1 MNPFLAPALPSIN
14 TSLADYFNKPLSRH
28 RFDSLIG
35 DIQSPTSTSVATTPV
50 VTPVATVDPAPTVV
64 ASATTATSDSVP
76 TLVPTFIHPN
86 PVPYLIDT
94 GASYPIAPASTSDF
108 AIAPFGLICSAKVA
122 SKAYS
127 SKRYSTPVDPNTSI
141 TGEDIIF
148 DLSSPDPF
156 DLVSDLVALGT
167 IEFSEFGTATL
178 TLIYT
183 SNSELIQILVE
194 PTQVDWIHW
203 VPLPRLTPT
212 ESYFHLLGFDY
223 TEVFALLHLYPLWIA
238 VLYVLVSS
246 LFALVRSKYASNP
259 LEYFCLQVW
268 IQK

>member
-1 MNPFLAPALPSIN
+1 MNPLPAPALTSIN
-14 TSLADYFNKPLSRH
+14 TSLADYFTKPLSRH

-50 VTPVATVDPAPTVV
+50 VAPVATVDTALTVV

-76 TLVPTFIHPN
+76 PSVPTLVHTFIHPN

-94 GASYPIAPASTSDF
+94 GASYPIAPASTLDF
-108 AIAPFGLICSAKVA
+108 AVAPFGLIRSAKVA

-127 SKRYSTPVDPNTSI
+127 SKRYSTPVDPYTLI
-141 TGEDIIF
+141 TGEDIIS
-148 DLSSPDPF
+148 DLLSPDPF
-156 DLVSDLVALGT
+156 DLVSDSVELGT
-167 IEFSEFGTATL
+167 IEFSKFGTATL

-223 TEVFALLHLYPLWIA
+223 TEVFAFLHLYPLWIA
-238 VLYVLVSS
+238 VLYLSVSS
-246 LFALVRSKYASNP
+246 LFALVRSK
-259 LEYFCLQVW
+259 
-268 IQK
+268 